1 MCGLSSLG
9 SGNHWRYHCNQIA
22 GYICITIGYNQ
33 LFNQNAKSSHTDTC
47 STNLL
52 TNSLIFINIHRNT
65 LYITNHITIILIHT
79 TSYIRVFF
87 MLLANLEIAYR
98 GIVFFVVQLRYVCFL
113 CFWLISM
120 WCFSTKHITN
130 NVFSQPYNQP
140 LTYADTALPDNII
153 LSLFPPTSLRHP
165 HPKALP

>member
-1 MCGLSSLG
+1 MKDIVHVLSTEDFGFESFVPEFIEREDYLEAVRRFMSSYG
-9 SGNHWRYHCNQIA
+9 RLRGKDHCNQIA

-113 CFWLISM
+113 CFWLISIR
-120 WCFSTKHITN
+120 CFSTKHITN
-130 NVFSQPYNQP
+130 NV
-140 LTYADTALPDNII
+140 L
-153 LSLFPPTSLRHP
+153 
-165 HPKALP
+165 